1 MKGLVL
7 YERGKT
13 EIREV
18 EKPVCGESDI
28 IIKVESAAICGEMC
42 IFIMVLWISAVIRS
56 CWDMNLPVRL
66 QRWDQRQIS
75 TLK

>member
-28 IIKVESAAICGEMC
+28 
-42 IFIMVLWISAVIRS
+42 FI
-56 CWDMNLPVRL
+56 
-66 QRWDQRQIS
+66 
-75 TLK
+75 

>member
-28 IIKVESAAICGEMC
+28 IIKVESAAICGGDVHFYNGALDLGC
-42 IFIMVLWISAVIRS
+42 YPIVLGHEFAGTIAEEGIKGR
-56 CWDMNLPVRL
+56 
-66 QRWDQRQIS
+66 
-75 TLK
+75 

>member
-28 IIKVESAAICGEMC
+28 IIKVESAAIWRCA
-42 IFIMVLWISAVIRS
+42 FL
-56 CWDMNLPVRL
+56 
-66 QRWDQRQIS
+66 
-75 TLK
+75 